1 MSALNIG
8 SRALTANL
16 SALQVIGHNIA
27 NVNTEGY
34 SRQNVTMKVSG
45 YQQYA
50 NGFFGKGVEVGTVT
64 RSHDAYL
71 TREAQTT
78 RSVASADAV
87 RLARLEQL
95 EAAFPMGE
103 DGIGESLNSMLNAWA
118 DVASSPSNQTARL
131 VVIARADE
139 LAARLRDTAGQL
151 DILRESTQLQVKGT
165 VDNVNRL
172 AADLAKVN
180 QRLTEVMGSPNTP
193 NDLLD
198 QRDQILSE
206 LSKHVQV
213 SSIPGDGG
221 VVSVFV
227 GGSMPLVLGS
237 QSAKLEAGRNP
248 DDSSQLQ
255 ISFVQ
260 GNSKTPLPDASLGG
274 ELGGL
279 MNFLHQ
285 DLAQVSNLVGR
296 MALATVSV
304 VNEQHALGLDLN
316 GDPGQDFFVD
326 LALPPAVPSAS
337 NTGSA
342 TASVSVTEPSAL
354 VASDYEVSFD
364 GANYSLRRLS
374 DGYTRPGLVLDG
386 SGNLLPSTPGDT
398 LDGLAFNISGS
409 PAAGDVIRFKPFE
422 GAARNIKIAI
432 TSPNNVAA
440 ASPVKVSPDLGN
452 AGGLTIESLYAVDDH
467 PNLTDNVT
475 LTFLPDGSFTAMGLG
490 PGNPPPDNPGPP
502 ASYNYSPGK
511 PIELNGWSLTLRGVP
526 ADGDTFSIAKA
537 EGPND
542 TRQNAGNAVG
552 FQALRDAAMFE
563 GVPFGDGY
571 VTIFSDVGTRVQSA
585 QFSSAFSGQVA
596 ATAEN
601 ARANVAGVNLD
612 EEAARMLQFQQS
624 YQAAAKFLQVAQSTF
639 DSLLQTVGR

>member
-304 VNEQHALGLDLN
+304 VNKQHSLGLELKDPPTF
-316 GDPGQDFFVD
+316 GDKFFSD
-326 LALPPAVPSAS
+326 LALPDGLPSAV
-337 NTGSA
+337 NTG
-342 TASVSVTEPSAL
+342 TASGTVSVSVPEDL
-354 VASDYEVSFD
+354 VASDYE
-364 GANYSLRRLS
+364 LRFEGGGPVMIRLS
-374 DGYTRPGLVLDG
+374 DGNPTTV
-386 SGNLLPSTPGDT
+386 SLPSFEV
-398 LDGLAFNISGS
+398 DGLTFNIGGA
-409 PAAGDVIRFKPFE
+409 PNVGDVIRFKPFE

-432 TSPNNVAA
+432 TSPNSVAA
-440 ASPVKVSPDLGN
+440 ASPVKVEPVAGN
-452 AGGLTIESLYAVDDH
+452 SGGIAIESLYANGPV
-467 PNLTDNVT
+467 PANPYTSSIL
-475 LTFLPDGSFTAMGLG
+475 FAADGSYSIDGGA
-490 PGNPPPDNPGPP
+490 PQ
-502 ASYNYSPGK
+502 NYSPGQ
-511 PIELNGWSLTLRGVP
+511 PIEHDGWSLTLRGVP
-526 ADGDTFSIAKA
+526 AAGDSFTVSLSTADDI
-537 EGPND
+537 
-542 TRQNAGNAVG
+542 RQNAGNAVG

>member
-213 SSIPGDGG
+213 SSIPGGRGG
-221 VVSVFV
+221 GQCVRR
-227 GGSMPLVLGS
+227 GSMPLVLGS
-237 QSAKLEAGRNP
+237 QSAKLEAGRDP
-248 DDSSQLQ
+248 ADSSRLQ

-279 MNFLHQ
+279 MN
-285 DLAQVSNLVGR
+285 
-296 MALATVSV
+296 
-304 VNEQHALGLDLN
+304 
-316 GDPGQDFFVD
+316 
-326 LALPPAVPSAS
+326 
-337 NTGSA
+337 
-342 TASVSVTEPSAL
+342 
-354 VASDYEVSFD
+354 
-364 GANYSLRRLS
+364 
-374 DGYTRPGLVLDG
+374 
-386 SGNLLPSTPGDT
+386 
-398 LDGLAFNISGS
+398 
-409 PAAGDVIRFKPFE
+409 
-422 GAARNIKIAI
+422 I
-432 TSPNNVAA
+432 TDCP
-440 ASPVKVSPDLGN
+440 
-452 AGGLTIESLYAVDDH
+452 
-467 PNLTDNVT
+467 
-475 LTFLPDGSFTAMGLG
+475 
-490 PGNPPPDNPGPP
+490 
-502 ASYNYSPGK
+502 
-511 PIELNGWSLTLRGVP
+511 
-526 ADGDTFSIAKA
+526 
-537 EGPND
+537 
-542 TRQNAGNAVG
+542 
-552 FQALRDAAMFE
+552 
-563 GVPFGDGY
+563 
-571 VTIFSDVGTRVQSA
+571 
-585 QFSSAFSGQVA
+585 
-596 ATAEN
+596 
-601 ARANVAGVNLD
+601 
-612 EEAARMLQFQQS
+612 
-624 YQAAAKFLQVAQSTF
+624 
-639 DSLLQTVGR
+639 

>member
-213 SSIPGDGG
+213 SSIPGEGG

-237 QSAKLEAGRNP
+237 QSAKLEAGRDP
-248 DDSSQLQ
+248 ADSARLQ

-260 GNSKTPLPDASLGG
+260 GGVKTPLADGNLGG

-279 MNFLHQ
+279 MNFLHN
-285 DLAQVSNLVGR
+285 DLAQVSNMVGR

-304 VNEQHALGLDLN
+304 VNTQHKLGLDLK
-316 GDPGQDFFVD
+316 GQPGGEFFT
-326 LALPPAVPSAS
+326 ALNLP
-337 NTGSA
+337 TGVQTSGA
-342 TASVSVTEPSAL
+342 PGLTASVGVSDHTQFM
-354 VASDYEVSFD
+354 ASDYELRYDGTNYTAVRLSDGTVSAPAAAVPVSFD
-364 GANYSLRRLS
+364 GLS
-374 DGYTRPGLVLDG
+374 FNL
-386 SGNLLPSTPGDT
+386 SG
-398 LDGLAFNISGS
+398 
-409 PAAGDVIRFKPFE
+409 PATAGDVFRFKPFE
-422 GAARNIKIAI
+422 NAAREIKIAI
-432 TSPNNVAA
+432 TSPDSVAA
-440 ASPVKVSPDLGN
+440 ASPVKVSPEPGN
-452 AGGLTIESLYAVDDH
+452 SGGISIESLYANGPPGGASYGTTEV
-467 PNLTDNVT
+467 V
-475 LTFLPDGSFTAMGLG
+475 FAADGSYSIEVGGTPVLTGQTYK
-490 PGNPPPDNPGPP
+490 PGE
-502 ASYNYSPGK
+502 
-511 PIELNGWSLTLRGVP
+511 PIEYDGWSLTLRGVP
-526 ADGDTFSIAKA
+526 ADNDTFTVTPA
-537 EGPND
+537 GPND
-542 TRQNAGNAVG
+542 IRQNAGNAVG

-571 VTIFSDVGTRVQSA
+571 VNIFSDVGTRVQSA

>member
-34 SRQNVTMKVSG
+34 SRQSVNMQISG

-50 NGFFGKGVEVGTVT
+50 NGFFGKGVELGTVT
-64 RSHDAYL
+64 RAHDAYL
-71 TREAQTT
+71 TREAQST
-78 RSVASADAV
+78 RSVAAADAV

-95 EAAFPMGE
+95 ESTFPMGE
-103 DGIGESLNSMLNAWA
+103 DGLGTALNSMLNAWA

-151 DILRESTQLQVKGT
+151 DIIKQSTQLQVKGT
-165 VDNVNRL
+165 VDTVNRL

-198 QRDQILSE
+198 QRDKILSD
-206 LSKHVQV
+206 LSQHVQI
-213 SSIPGDGG
+213 SSIPGEGG
-221 VVSVFV
+221 VVSVFM

-237 QSAKLEAGRNP
+237 NAAQLAVNRNP
-248 DDSSQLQ
+248 DDTSQLQ
-255 ISFVQ
+255 IGFVQ
-260 GNSKTPLPDASLGG
+260 GGVTTPLPDSSLGG

-279 MNFLHQ
+279 MGFLNQ
-285 DLAQVSNLVGR
+285 DLNQVTNLVGR
-296 MALATVSV
+296 MALATVTA
-304 VNEQHALGLDLN
+304 VNEQHQLGVDLS
-316 GDPGQDFFVD
+316 GQPGVDFFVA
-326 LALPPAVPSAS
+326 LAPAEGLAS
-337 NTGSA
+337 LNNGGSA
-342 TASVSVTEPSAL
+342 TTSAVVNDPAAL
-354 VASDYEVSFD
+354 VASDYELSFD
-364 GANYSLRRLS
+364 GASYTVRRLS
-374 DGYTRPGLVLDG
+374 DGTLSSASATMPLVF
-386 SGNLLPSTPGDT
+386 
-398 LDGLAFNISGS
+398 DGLEFQVDSG
-409 PAAGDVIRFKPFE
+409 AANAGDVFRFKPYE
-422 GAARNIKIAI
+422 GAARNIQMAI
-432 TSPNNVAA
+432 TAPDRVAA
-440 ASPVKVSPDLGN
+440 ASPVKVTPMTGN
-452 AGGLTIESLYAVDDH
+452 AGGLSIESLYAVG
-467 PNLTDNVT
+467 PPSGPAYASASIV
-475 LTFLPDGSFTAMGLG
+475 FAADGSYSIDGG
-490 PGNPPPDNPGPP
+490 P
-502 ASYNYSPGK
+502 SQSYSPGE
-511 PIELNGWSLTLRGVP
+511 PIVHDGWSLTLRGTP
-526 ADGDTFSIAKA
+526 AAGDSFAVSLALP
-537 EGPND
+537 ED
-542 TRQNAGNAVG
+542 VRQNAGNAVG
-552 FQALRDAAMFE
+552 FQALRDTAMFE

-585 QFSSAFSGQVA
+585 QFSAAFSGQVA

>member
-206 LSKHVQV
+206 LSKHVQSAPSPV
-213 SSIPGDGG
+213 KGG
-221 VVSVFV
+221 GQCVRR
-227 GGSMPLVLGS
+227 GSMPLVLGS
-237 QSAKLEAGRNP
+237 QSASPTAHREAE
-248 DDSSQLQ
+248 
-255 ISFVQ
+255 
-260 GNSKTPLPDASLGG
+260 T
-274 ELGGL
+274 
-279 MNFLHQ
+279 
-285 DLAQVSNLVGR
+285 
-296 MALATVSV
+296 
-304 VNEQHALGLDLN
+304 
-316 GDPGQDFFVD
+316 
-326 LALPPAVPSAS
+326 
-337 NTGSA
+337 
-342 TASVSVTEPSAL
+342 
-354 VASDYEVSFD
+354 
-364 GANYSLRRLS
+364 
-374 DGYTRPGLVLDG
+374 
-386 SGNLLPSTPGDT
+386 
-398 LDGLAFNISGS
+398 
-409 PAAGDVIRFKPFE
+409 
-422 GAARNIKIAI
+422 
-432 TSPNNVAA
+432 
-440 ASPVKVSPDLGN
+440 
-452 AGGLTIESLYAVDDH
+452 
-467 PNLTDNVT
+467 
-475 LTFLPDGSFTAMGLG
+475 
-490 PGNPPPDNPGPP
+490 
-502 ASYNYSPGK
+502 
-511 PIELNGWSLTLRGVP
+511 
-526 ADGDTFSIAKA
+526 AKA
-537 EGPND
+537 HRG
-542 TRQNAGNAVG
+542 
-552 FQALRDAAMFE
+552 
-563 GVPFGDGY
+563 
-571 VTIFSDVGTRVQSA
+571 
-585 QFSSAFSGQVA
+585 
-596 ATAEN
+596 
-601 ARANVAGVNLD
+601 
-612 EEAARMLQFQQS
+612 
-624 YQAAAKFLQVAQSTF
+624 
-639 DSLLQTVGR
+639 

>member
-78 RSVASADAV
+78 RSVASADAA

-213 SSIPGDGG
+213 SSIPGEGG

-237 QSAKLEAGRNP
+237 QSAKLEAGRDP
-248 DDSSQLQ
+248 ADSSRLQ
-255 ISFVQ
+255 INFVQ
-260 GNSKTPLPDASLGG
+260 GGTKTPLPDASLGG

-285 DLAQVSNLVGR
+285 DLTQVSNLVGR

-316 GDPGQDFFVD
+316 GDAGGPFFAD
-326 LALPPAVPSAS
+326 LALPPGVPSAS

-342 TASVSVTEPSAL
+342 TASVSVTDPSAL

-374 DGYTRPGLVLDG
+374 DGYTRSGLVLDG
-386 SGNLLPSTPGDT
+386 AGNLLPSTPGDT

-409 PAAGDVIRFKPFE
+409 PDAGDVIRFKPFD

-440 ASPVKVSPDLGN
+440 ASPVLAKPGDFN
-452 AGGLTIESLYAVDDH
+452 AGGLSIESLYAI
-467 PNLTDNVT
+467 
-475 LTFLPDGSFTAMGLG
+475 G
-490 PGNPPPDNPGPP
+490 PGAPTPGDIEFDV
-502 ASYNYSPGK
+502 SGQYSVDGGATFQTFKPGE
-511 PIELNGWSLTLRGVP
+511 PIEYNGWSLTLRGIPSAGDSFSVSMATP
-526 ADGDTFSIAKA
+526 ADV
-537 EGPND
+537 
-542 TRQNAGNAVG
+542 RQNAGNAVG
-552 FQALRDAAMFE
+552 FQVLRDTAMFE

-571 VTIFSDVGTRVQSA
+571 VTIFSDIGTRVQSA